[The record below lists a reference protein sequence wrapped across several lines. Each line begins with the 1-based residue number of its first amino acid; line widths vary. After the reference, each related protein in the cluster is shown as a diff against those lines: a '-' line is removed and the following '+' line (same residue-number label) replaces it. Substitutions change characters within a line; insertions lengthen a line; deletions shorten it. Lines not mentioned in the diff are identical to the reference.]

1 MDEGLSA
8 AVRKVFVTLYKEG
21 LIHRDKRLVNW
32 DPVLH
37 TGLSDLEVESVET
50 KGSLWYFKYP
60 IEGEA
65 GAFITVAATP
75 PPTTPRGTRG
85 AVPPHG
91 ERHKHPL
98 RPPPPLPPRRP

>member
-65 GAFITVAATP
+65 GAFPTGATAR
-75 PPTTPRGTRG
+75 PPTPLGDTRG
-85 AVPPHG
+85 AGHPAGQRAQHTIAPPA
-91 ERHKHPL
+91 PL
-98 RPPPPLPPRRP
+98 R